1 MQRSVRFVAVKG
13 RHRGQPKGRSA
24 GDEAGERPPGRRR
37 IGVVAVSAAL
47 LVTAGVIV
55 FGLRGEPAT
64 REPQTAASS
73 AQEVAPAPVIP
84 EEGPTYGEYV
94 PPDAT
99 PQTVPKPPPPQPT
112 PTPRV
117 APSKSKASPT
127 PSRTVPRRTCPPE
140 WREHWW
146 MRRLCHGP
154 RDPDGHRA
162 R

>member
-1 MQRSVRFVAVKG
+1 MKG
-13 RHRGQPKGRSA
+13 RHRGQPKAGSA
-24 GDEAGERPPGRRR
+24 GDEAGERPPGRWR
-37 IGVVAVSAAL
+37 IGAVAVSAAL
-47 LVTAGVIV
+47 LLTAAVIV

-64 REPQTAASS
+64 REPQTADTS
-73 AQEVAPAPVIP
+73 AQEVAPTPGIP

-99 PQTVPKPPPPQPT
+99 PEAATKAPPPKPA
-112 PTPRV
+112 PTPRA
-117 APSKSKASPT
+117 APSKTNASPT
-127 PSRTVPRRTCPPE
+127 PGRAWPRRTCPPE

-146 MRRLCHGP
+146 MRRWCHGP